1 MRDLRWQVLFGLFL
15 IGLSAF
21 IYYLHY
27 RIFSDMEHILIFS
40 VEDLAFLPIEV
51 LVVTLILD
59 SIFRWRDKQNRLEKL
74 NMVIGAFFS
83 EVGTKLLTYFSGM
96 DSDLD
101 EIRLKLIVKSEW
113 SNQEFMEVSK
123 WFKSYDY
130 DIVIKITE
138 LEYIRTTLQMHR
150 DFMLRLIENPL
161 LLEHE
166 SFTTL
171 MFAVF
176 HLSEEL
182 AIRSNLAGLPESD
195 LLHLSDDVKRAYMIL
210 VSEWLD
216 YLNYLR
222 RNYPY
227 LFSLAMRTN
236 PFDKTA
242 SPIVR

>member
-1 MRDLRWQVLFGLFL
+1 
-15 IGLSAF
+15 
-21 IYYLHY
+21 
-27 RIFSDMEHILIFS
+27 MEHILIFS

-59 SIFRWRDKQNRLEKL
+59 SIFRWRAKQNRLEKL

-96 DSDLD
+96 DPNLD

-113 SNQEFMEVSK
+113 SNQEFMEVRK
-123 WFKSYDY
+123 WFKSYNY
-130 DIVIKITE
+130 DVIIKITE
-138 LEYIRTTLQMHR
+138 LEYIRTSLQMHR
-150 DFMLRLIENPL
+150 DFMLRLIENPSL
-161 LLEHE
+161 IEHE

-176 HLSEEL
+176 HLLEEL
-182 AIRSNLAGLPESD
+182 AIRRDLAGLPESD
-195 LLHLSDDVKRAYMIL
+195 LLHLSGDVKRAYMIL

-222 RNYPY
+222 KNYPY

-236 PFDKTA
+236 PFDETA